1 MANDSVLD
9 MPFSNASHVEG
20 SEDGE
25 DRRSSKVLFDHDEK
39 KKKKEQNRREMQ
51 EVWKRLNDKIEL
63 KIENQKRIAQEKI
76 KKMKEQRRQWYKV
89 SLEKPDLGKFEP
101 KGFGPFS
108 ASLVLYDDTQ
118 ES

>member
-1 MANDSVLD
+1 MANDSVSD
-9 MPFSNASHVEG
+9 MPFGNASHVEG

-25 DRRSSKVLFDHDEK
+25 DRRFSKVLFDHDE
-39 KKKKEQNRREMQ
+39 KKEQNRREMQ

-76 KKMKEQRRQWYKV
+76 KKLKEQRRQWYKV
-89 SLEKPDLGKFEP
+89 SLDKPDLDKFEP

-108 ASLVLYDDTQ
+108 VSLVLYDDTQ